1 MKELYWPEFE
11 TALKQKA
18 YAQITQSPELLN
30 QFRKRKVTGTI
41 QNLLTWVVYG
51 LGAFVFGLGT
61 LIVFSLFAVP
71 KGSDAQAFWFLLPVA
86 ATCAS
91 IAWASF
97 VRDKLQVSPA
107 HLVFCGLPISN
118 PGFFNCVWS
127 KTYLFQAALF
137 ILFSAATLGSIW
149 EGQPVRHSIINS
161 IHPVFQILIG
171 FGAAGLLTL
180 ITQSSTVWLLRGWST
195 YLSKTLWYALFPW
208 VIFVFGIPIGLNS
221 FHLSPFLGDVLE
233 FSTLITPVGWVCY
246 AFSHGLIASDAQCL
260 FALVPAC
267 LFLVEKS
274 RRFQQLR
281 ASFSL
286 EGQEIRLPNRL
297 FNPPSLTPSLPAYSE
312 FANSPV
318 IDSQPSPI
326 GDFANP
332 SAFVAQPS
340 PVVDSESMAAQI
352 RRTLFTPGFDLA
364 REGWVEQLT
373 ARYLT
378 QSEQQVFE
386 FMSGGKKTT
395 NWTKLW
401 LYMFGGT
408 AVTLILI
415 PTLPMLNQFSI
426 YLAKQS
432 PFLLSILFPL
442 LRMLFLLGFGLF
454 NLVLVIKILQFSCS
468 PAFSFSL
475 PGFQSHRAAEK
486 IIPCHAI
493 YPIGFWAMLRIQWK
507 LCLIRSILIFPS
519 LALLS
524 LGYCNLFQYPLVT
537 GVQVA
542 LKITCILLT
551 VFILGMADCF
561 WNGTSSGIVS
571 VFNFISVSAVL
582 AIGGGITGLGFLA
595 IWRPTWE
602 FATAWLVVIA
612 LTFLWLRLF
621 GKLYNTGKVD
631 LLRKA
636 A

>member
-11 TALKQKA
+11 TTLKQKA
-18 YAQITQSPELLN
+18 YAQIAQSPELLN
-30 QFRKRKVTGTI
+30 QFRKRKLTGML
-41 QNLLTWVVYG
+41 QNLLSWLVYG
-51 LGAFVFGLGT
+51 LGTFLFGLGT
-61 LIVFSLFAVP
+61 LIVFFLFAVP
-71 KGSDAQAFWFLLPVA
+71 KGSDAQVFWFLLPVV

-97 VRDKLQVSPA
+97 VRDKLQISPA
-107 HLVFCGLPISN
+107 HLVFCGLPIPN
-118 PGFFNCVWS
+118 PGFFNCIWS
-127 KTYLFQAALF
+127 KTHLFQAALF

-149 EGQPVRHSIINS
+149 GRQPVRHSILNF
-161 IHPVFQILIG
+161 IHPALQIFIG
-171 FGAAGLLTL
+171 LGVAGLFTL
-180 ITQSSTVWLLRGWST
+180 ITQSSTVWLLQGWST
-195 YLSKTLWYALFPW
+195 YLSKTLWYVLFPW
-208 VIFVFGIPIGLNS
+208 AILVFGIPIGLNS
-221 FHLSPFLGDVLE
+221 FHLSPLPGDVLE

-246 AFSHGLIASDAQCL
+246 AFSHGLIDLDAQCL
-260 FALVPAC
+260 FALVPAG

-297 FNPPSLTPSLPAYSE
+297 FNPPSPTPSLPAYSE
-312 FANSPV
+312 FAT
-318 IDSQPSPI
+318 
-326 GDFANP
+326 P
-332 SAFVAQPS
+332 SAFVAPPP
-340 PVVDSESMAAQI
+340 PVVDSELMAAQV

-364 REGWVEQLT
+364 RESWVEQLT

-395 NWTKLW
+395 DWTKLW
-401 LYMFGGT
+401 WYILGGT
-408 AVTLILI
+408 AFASSVISV
-415 PTLPMLNQFSI
+415 LPALFRLFDFLEKEN
-426 YLAKQS
+426 
-432 PFLLSILFPL
+432 PFLFPVLFPFL
-442 LRMLFLLGFGLF
+442 GMILLLGFGLF
-454 NLVLVIKILQFSCS
+454 NLVLLVKILQFSCS
-468 PAFSFSL
+468 PAFSFSF

-486 IIPCHAI
+486 IISYHAV

-551 VFILGMADCF
+551 VFIFGMADCF